1 MLVEVYLLDVSDVLT
16 MKGLLIMI
24 SMTFEKFWA
33 YVSRYISKRI
43 GVGLDDLADV
53 DIWDYYSPEPESKE
67 YWQGAIRDAAEY
79 AMSEQDCVDDE
90 IMALFS
96 TED

>member
-1 MLVEVYLLDVSDVLT
+1 

-33 YVSRYISKRI
+33 YVSRYISNRI

-53 DIWDYYSPEPESKE
+53 DIWDYYSEHPETKE
-67 YWQGAIRDAAEY
+67 HWQGAIRDAAEH
-79 AMSEQDCVDDE
+79 AMSEQDCVDPE

-96 TED
+96 TQD